1 MPYYRNLLT
10 IWPLGSLFLLYPQ
23 LVAEGRDPSVVP
35 LRQTDGMAPLS
46 THVSGLEAKTRMLRN
61 STEAAGPQ
69 TSLPA
74 VEGRQV

>member
-1 MPYYRNLLT
+1 MP
-10 IWPLGSLFLLYPQ
+10 YPQ

-35 LRQTDGMAPLS
+35 WRQTDGMAPLG
-46 THVSGLEAKTRMLRN
+46 THVPGLEARMKMLRN

-74 VEGRQV
+74 VEERQV